1 MPTKW
6 GMFRAVGFER
16 EVLNGSRQIESA
28 LALVLGDVTKGV
40 PLVRIHSR
48 CLTGEMLGSLRCDCG
63 DQFEM
68 AMRAIAEEGR
78 GLLIYE
84 HQEGRGIGLM
94 AKLQAYAL
102 QDAGLDTVD
111 ANLALGFPAD
121 GRDFSLP
128 AAILHELGVRQVR
141 LLSNNPD
148 KALALSSAGIEVV
161 DRVPCEVVPT
171 PHSIDYLRTK
181 KERLGHALNLVP
193 GSSRRQEAPNFKE
206 QFEPQTMVGTRFTA
220 SPYFS
225 PENVTDAVER
235 VPTTLQTPSEV
246 SKLEPPHVGCYEN
259 DDAFEFASIE
269 EALDELRAG
278 RMIVVIDDEDRENE
292 GDLTMAAEAI
302 TPEAINFM
310 ATHGRGLICLA
321 MTGERLDELELPPMS
336 PENSSLGG
344 TAFTISID
352 VKGPGVTTGISAHD
366 RAETIKA
373 AIDSLT
379 LPEDFAR
386 PGHIFPLRACPGGVL
401 ERRGQTEAAVDLAS
415 LAGMNPAGVICEIV
429 NDDGTMAR
437 VPDLIR
443 FCRKHGLVMVTVAD
457 LARYRLDLDFEA
469 SFAAIDGLLPISAKY
484 PALAAR
490 RFEPADLCLAGKEHQ
505 EKQPA
510 KAGTPY
516 Q

>member
-1 MPTKW
+1 MKATAQIGTVRRVASTRMPTRW
-6 GMFRAVGFER
+6 GMFRALGFER
-16 EVLNGSRQIESA
+16 DILNGVHRVETA
-28 LALVLGDVTKGV
+28 VALVLGDVTKGV
-40 PLVRIHSR
+40 PLVRIHSQ

-84 HQEGRGIGLM
+84 PQEGRGIGLM

-102 QDAGLDTVD
+102 QDAGFDTVD

-128 AAILHELGVRQVR
+128 AAILHERGVSQVR

-171 PHSIDYLRTK
+171 AHSIDYLRTK

-193 GSSRRQEAPNFKE
+193 GSSRREEAPNSKE
-206 QFEPQTMVGTRFTA
+206 Q
-220 SPYFS
+220 
-225 PENVTDAVER
+225 
-235 VPTTLQTPSEV
+235 
-246 SKLEPPHVGCYEN
+246 LEPPHVGCYEN

-344 TAFTISID
+344 TAFTISLE

-373 AIDSLT
+373 AIDPLT
-379 LPEDFAR
+379 LPEDFGR
-386 PGHIFPLRACPGGVL
+386 PGHIFPLRSRLGGVL
-401 ERRGQTEAAVDLAS
+401 ERRGQTEAAVDLAG
-415 LAGMNPAGVICEIV
+415 LAGMYPAGVICEIV

-443 FCRKHGLVMVTVAD
+443 FCRKHGLLMITVAD
-457 LARYRLDLDFEA
+457 LARYRLELNFEV
-469 SFAAIDGLLPISAKY
+469 SFAAIDGLLPISPKY
-484 PALAAR
+484 PSLAAR
-490 RFEPADLCLAGKEHQ
+490 RFERADFSLTGKGEPI
-505 EKQPA
+505 EK
-510 KAGTPY
+510 
-516 Q
+516 